1 MNPTKRTLSKYGLTQ
16 SQWYAMWTFQEGK
29 CALCRKRFTQNR
41 RACVDHDH
49 RTGAVRGLLCSPC
62 NYELGC
68 LHDDAGWLQRAAS
81 YLTLPTAY
89 GLFDRVIVPSKNRS
103 KP

>member
-1 MNPTKRTLSKYGLTQ
+1 MKPTKATLRKYGLTEE
-16 SQWYAMWTFQEGK
+16 QWQAMFDFQDGR
-29 CALCRKRFTQNR
+29 CALCRKRFTGNR
-41 RACVDHDH
+41 LPCVDHDH
-49 RTGAVRGLLCSPC
+49 KTGTVRGLLCPPC

-81 YLTLPTAY
+81 YILLPTAY
-89 GLFDRVIVPSKNRS
+89 GLFDRVTVPIKHRS